1 MIMWVLNVV
10 YLYTEEVFEKYK
22 LATKLSSASWSLLKS
37 TLKNFLFEYFKL
49 LCDEWLQ
56 RVNITT
62 WIIIRGNK
70 VFKECQDHEAPLE
83 MGFWER
89 RYDI

>member
-1 MIMWVLNVV
+1 M
-10 YLYTEEVFEKYK
+10 YG
-22 LATKLSSASWSLLKS
+22 
-37 TLKNFLFEYFKL
+37 
-49 LCDEWLQ
+49 EWLQ

-70 VFKECQDHEAPLE
+70 DFKECQDHEAPLE
-83 MGFWER
+83 KGFWDR